1 MTSELS
7 RRGVLRRTALVAAAV
22 ALGSPLLSTPAQAAT
37 DPGKLRAAVRA
48 AQERNRRQL
57 TGTPSTNGWE
67 MERTA
72 DDHGHIYTRPVPG
85 TPVPGV
91 QVRMG
96 DAETILVHAI
106 RRFHYEI
113 DELRAGDVIG
123 WRPPTKV
130 RKGLPESNQASGTAV
145 QIRPGHYPSGTRGGY
160 FPHQLTTV
168 RAILADCDGVLAWG
182 GDDPHPDESLF
193 YLKTPPTD
201 PQIPTTAEKLRTWN
215 QTPGK
220 GAGS

>member
-7 RRGVLRRTALVAAAV
+7 RRGVLRRTALVAAGV
-22 ALGSPLLSTPAQAAT
+22 ALGSPLLSSPAAAAT
-37 DPGKLRAAVRA
+37 DPDKLRAAVRA

-85 TPVPGV
+85 TPVRGV

-96 DAETILVHAI
+96 DAETILVHAV

-113 DELRAGDVIG
+113 DELRPDDLTG
-123 WRPPTKV
+123 WRSPSTV

-145 QIRPGHYPSGTRGGY
+145 QIRPGHYPSGTKGGY
-160 FPHQLTTV
+160 FPNQLTTIES
-168 RAILADCDGVLAWG
+168 ILTDCDGVLAWG
-182 GDDPHPDESLF
+182 GHDKHPDESLF
-193 YLKTPPTD
+193 YLAVGPDD
-201 PQIPTTAEKLRTWN
+201 PRVPVTAQKLRTWN
-215 QTPGK
+215 WNSPL
-220 GAGS
+220 